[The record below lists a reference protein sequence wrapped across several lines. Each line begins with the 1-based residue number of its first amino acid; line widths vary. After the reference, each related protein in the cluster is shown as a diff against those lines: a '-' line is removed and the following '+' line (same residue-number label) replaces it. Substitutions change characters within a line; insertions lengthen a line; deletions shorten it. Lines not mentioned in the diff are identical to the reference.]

1 MTRCDSRKTSI
12 YSRYVWAITKC
23 VHKQH
28 PHVMDEMV
36 FKVGGPSIDIPRGF
50 VDFGFHQNRW
60 GVARSALHLDSWQEV
75 DE

>member
-1 MTRCDSRKTSI
+1 
-12 YSRYVWAITKC
+12 
-23 VHKQH
+23 
-28 PHVMDEMV
+28 MDEMV